1 MKNITSILLI
11 VMVIMAVPACCGS
24 KKKDQAKQITLE
36 NTVDTVSIEHVE
48 DVEQTATEV
57 PVNSK
62 F

>member
-11 VMVIMAVPACCGS
+11 AMVIMAVPACCGS
-24 KKKDQAKQITLE
+24 KKKDQTKQITLE

-48 DVEQTATEV
+48 DVEQTTSDV